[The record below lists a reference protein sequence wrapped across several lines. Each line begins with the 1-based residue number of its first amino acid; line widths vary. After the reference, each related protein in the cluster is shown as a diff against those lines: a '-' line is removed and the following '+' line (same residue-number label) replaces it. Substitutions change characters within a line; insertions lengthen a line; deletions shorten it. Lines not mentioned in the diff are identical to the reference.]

1 MRIKNFVLQ
10 IFCLAVIA
18 LSGCGGG
25 GGGSD
30 TVAPTPTSTAGTD
43 VTNTGSTATST
54 GSTATGGTVTPTTA
68 PTKGVLKMATSG
80 AASTIAGIDVTVSL
94 PDGVTVAANSVTGE
108 VTNGVVTPSGVA
120 AVTIPGTQNAITA
133 MFVPASSGV
142 PGQLHI
148 VMANVPGFGQGEF
161 ATVQFDLATGT
172 SLPAAN
178 AFSVTSFL
186 AKGLDAVDLSGI
198 TAAPASVSGI

>member
-1 MRIKNFVLQ
+1 MRIRNFVLPV
-10 IFCLAVIA
+10 FCLAMIA

-25 GGGSD
+25 GGSTEGVTPSA
-30 TVAPTPTSTAGTD
+30 TVGTD
-43 VTNTGSTATST
+43 VTSTGSDATSGTGSTT
-54 GSTATGGTVTPTTA
+54 TGGASLPA
-68 PTKGVLKMATSG
+68 PTKGMLKMATSG

-94 PDGVTVAANSVTGE
+94 PAGVTVAANPVTGE

-133 MFVPASSGV
+133 RFVPASSGA

-148 VMANVPGFGQGEF
+148 VMANVPGFSPGEF

-172 SLPAAN
+172 TLPLIN

-186 AKGLDAVDLSGI
+186 AKGLDGADLSGI
-198 TAAPASVSGI
+198 TVALASVGGI